1 LGGAVFKDGLNFRV
15 KFWMKM
21 KGDSCLVLRMTVW
34 IKGILE
40 FLGEVMDGVKGDS
53 CLVLRMTRCEGE
65 EC

>member
-1 LGGAVFKDGLNFRV
+1 LGGAVFKDGLNFKG

-40 FLGEVMDGVKGDS
+40 FFGEVLDESERGFLPRAENDGVG
-53 CLVLRMTRCEGE
+53 GE
-65 EC
+65 D